1 MACTCAAIS
10 QIGRDQESGGWECG
24 VGHGLVKE
32 VDDEVS
38 LVGQGEETEVETE
51 LGGTA
56 RPNPWAQ
63 HEGGDPVRS

>member
-1 MACTCAAIS
+1 MVCTCAAIS
-10 QIGRDQESGGWECG
+10 RTGRDQESGGWERG

-56 RPNPWAQ
+56 RSNPWAQ
-63 HEGGDPVRS
+63 HEGRDPVRS

>member
-1 MACTCAAIS
+1 
-10 QIGRDQESGGWECG
+10 
-24 VGHGLVKE
+24 VKE

-38 LVGQGEETEVETE
+38 LVGQGEEMEVETE

-63 HEGGDPVRS
+63 HEGGDPVRSEPGVEVVGHGRR

>member
-1 MACTCAAIS
+1 MGWTCVARSRA
-10 QIGRDQESGGWECG
+10 GRDQESGGWEHG
-24 VGHGLVKE
+24 VGRGPVKE

-56 RPNPWAQ
+56 RPNLWAQ
-63 HEGGDPVRS
+63 HEGGDPVR

>member
-1 MACTCAAIS
+1 M
-10 QIGRDQESGGWECG
+10 E
-24 VGHGLVKE
+24 E

-56 RPNPWAQ
+56 WPNPWVQ
-63 HEGGDPVRS
+63 HEGGDPVRL